1 MVRHTINGRRGR
13 PTVSSMT
20 NRRRAGAPLRHLRTS
35 STLSSGEWHRL
46 SIAAQGGSNVP
57 EMSFD
62 RLAASIR
69 DERTGKGPSA
79 PDVQALARQIMTE
92 ASKEIRETVTSA
104 KEEMTRLT
112 DQLLTKEARQVSD
125 DVRRAIL
132 DQRTKLLNLMSGVSK
147 SLREAETSLLEHL
160 KP

>member
-1 MVRHTINGRRGR
+1 
-13 PTVSSMT
+13 
-20 NRRRAGAPLRHLRTS
+20 
-35 STLSSGEWHRL
+35 
-46 SIAAQGGSNVP
+46 VP

-69 DERTGKGPSA
+69 DERTGKRPSA

-92 ASKEIRETVTSA
+92 ASREIRETVTSA

-112 DQLLTKEARQVSD
+112 DQLLTKEARQVPD

-132 DQRTKLLNLMSGVSK
+132 DQRTKLLNVMSGVSK